1 MKQRDLELLSSYLD
15 GQLSSSDKS
24 RLEARL
30 LVEPDLR
37 SVLRDLRSAR
47 SMLRQLPMRKAPRNF
62 RLTPKMV
69 GKNPPLPR
77 AYPAFRFTSALA
89 TVMLF
94 ITLGLNFIRPQ
105 LATAQPAFG
114 MGGGGAPDTFSAES
128 APAAEMPAATE
139 APAAEAPM
147 EEPSIAIAPQPT
159 MTISGQ
165 EDTARAV
172 ETPTNKDAPTEN
184 AASGGLD
191 QPPAQGPASRVD
203 TGPVVPPV
211 WQWLLAGIALV
222 SAFIMAMMRQLSVN
236 RWRKKN

>member
-15 GQLSSSDKS
+15 GQLSPADAT

-47 SMLRQLPMRKAPRNF
+47 TMLRQLPMRKAPRNF

-89 TVMLF
+89 TILLF
-94 ITLGLNFIRPQ
+94 LSFGLNVLRPA

-114 MGGGGAPDTFSAES
+114 MGGGGAPDTYAES
-128 APAAEMPAATE
+128 APAAELPAEAATE
-139 APAAEAPM
+139 APATEAPA
-147 EEPSIAIAPQPT
+147 EEPSIAMSPLSTATIAA
-159 MTISGQ
+159 Q
-165 EDTARAV
+165 EDTARAM
-172 ETPTNKDAPTEN
+172 ETEIAKN
-184 AASGGLD
+184 AATDSAVQEGLQ
-191 QPPAQGPASRVD
+191 QPSVSESPSP
-203 TGPVVPPV
+203 GPVISVV
-211 WQWLLAGIALV
+211 WQWLFAGIALL
-222 SAFIMAMMRQLSVN
+222 SAFIMALMRQLSIN
-236 RWRKKN
+236 RWRRK